1 MHGGARVCLSS
12 LVIVLTLSGCA
23 GMRPLPVKEPAS
35 VVGVKKEGGGLDPAL
50 SASEA
55 FDNLEAYGNY
65 YLIEASKLH
74 ANNYRA
80 SDASFAGALVGIAGG
95 LTKSPQTAIA
105 GALLGGGGS
114 IASDR
119 YKFQVQ
125 AQNYEKASD
134 GMFCLRGVLYSMH
147 IPGKLLVPVD
157 QVLDLAFLNERISE
171 IRRKL
176 RVSQAA
182 VQLTTPDLTKLQ
194 KALADLIESE
204 KEKAAAIQ
212 NRRAYAGRNA
222 VMDAA
227 LVAAGR
233 DYYNAEFS
241 KCVAAF

>member
-35 VVGVKKEGGGLDPAL
+35 VVGVKKEWGGLDPAL

-105 GALLGGGGS
+105 G
-114 IASDR
+114 
-119 YKFQVQ
+119 
-125 AQNYEKASD
+125 
-134 GMFCLRGVLYSMH
+134 VLT
-147 IPGKLLVPVD
+147 
-157 QVLDLAFLNERISE
+157 R
-171 IRRKL
+171 
-176 RVSQAA
+176 
-182 VQLTTPDLTKLQ
+182 T
-194 KALADLIESE
+194 
-204 KEKAAAIQ
+204 
-212 NRRAYAGRNA
+212 
-222 VMDAA
+222 
-227 LVAAGR
+227 
-233 DYYNAEFS
+233 
-241 KCVAAF
+241 